1 MNSKGTGLTLALG
14 IVAGFIGYILFQIT
28 IGIDTKS
35 DDIATILTNSSNGG
49 TIISIASILIVVG
62 LVVHAAG
69 LWSTKGTASS
79 TAESLGIFCIISA
92 IVIWIANMATGVA
105 MVEMGDKFVAAMAG
119 AGAGDAA
126 AAASAGIIGTAAGFT
141 QAFSVGAST
150 LGGILAGIGWLFI
163 GIAYRTTDVKGALSF
178 IPLGWLAIIMGLL
191 LIVSNIIITSVVS
204 VEVASQI
211 SGISFILIVIW
222 SLSRGIALINEK

>member
-14 IVAGFIGYILFQIT
+14 IVAAFIGYILFQIT

>member
-105 MVEMGDKFVAAMAG
+105 MVEMGDKFLAAMAG

>member
-79 TAESLGIFCIISA
+79 TSESLGIFCIISA

-105 MVEMGDKFVAAMAG
+105 MVEMGDKFLAAMAA

-150 LGGILAGIGWLFI
+150 LGGLLAGIGWLFI

>member
-150 LGGILAGIGWLFI
+150 LGGLLAGIGWLFI

>member
-79 TAESLGIFCIISA
+79 TSESLGIFCIISA

-150 LGGILAGIGWLFI
+150 LGGLLAGIGWLFI